1 MDKGEKVDN
10 LQPMGK
16 IIFEIGVEEK
26 GRRERGKEEG
36 RKEGKEGKEEGRKEG
51 KEEGRGSGRGRERKK
66 KRKKDGKELYNIKQ
80 LPVALG
86 EKYSESCG
94 NHSITHEMF

>member
-66 KRKKDGKELYNIKQ
+66 KRKKDGKGRGRQHSVNNYRKCYLYYPHL
-80 LPVALG
+80 LPGFL
-86 EKYSESCG
+86 
-94 NHSITHEMF
+94 

>member
-36 RKEGKEGKEEGRKEG
+36 RKGRKGGGEEGRKG
-51 KEEGRGSGRGRERKK
+51 GR
-66 KRKKDGKELYNIKQ
+66 
-80 LPVALG
+80 
-86 EKYSESCG
+86 
-94 NHSITHEMF
+94 